1 MTERQITSSHPP
13 IARENYSIKT
23 YIQES
28 LLSISSS
35 FATCENTD
43 ESIKQCLAIIGELCE
58 ASRSSVFQFI
68 EHGTLISNT
77 HEWCRERVKSKTPM
91 LQCAP
96 LSSFPWWMEQLMKRN
111 IIRINDIS
119 TLPPEASAEKKTF
132 ESLGIS
138 SILSSPI
145 FIKKELIGFVSI
157 ENDAG
162 LYSWQQSDMSF
173 MRVVA
178 DIMGFV
184 LERQAADVCLK
195 EYSNEVLLYKG
206 ELRSLE
212 QMKDEFLSNVSHE
225 LKTPLI
231 SIKGYTELLH
241 DHVLGYLNAQQ
252 EKAVVTILHNSSR
265 LEHLINSLL
274 YISSVH
280 LGDPKYK
287 FSLANIENLLNRA
300 IESAVSHTRKQGVEI
315 ITDIQPDM
323 PDIYVD
329 ETKISGVFSRLIE
342 NGLKFTPSSGTVS
355 LRAFADNEE
364 LHVSIADTG
373 VGIPTEYLEQL
384 CELFFQVDGSEARK
398 YGGIGA
404 GLYICKQVVI
414 AHKGI
419 MWAESEE
426 GKGSVFH
433 VILPFQYEV

>member
-1 MTERQITSSHPP
+1 MTEGQITSSYPSS
-13 IARENYSIKT
+13 IAIDNFSIKT
-23 YIQES
+23 NIQEA

-35 FATCENTD
+35 FATYEDTD
-43 ESIKQCLAIIGELCE
+43 EAIEQCLAIIGELCE
-58 ASRSSVFQFI
+58 ASRSSVFHFI
-68 EHGTLISNT
+68 EHGTVISNT
-77 HEWCRERVKSKTPM
+77 HEWCREGVNSKTSM

-96 LSSFPWWMEQLMKRN
+96 LSSFPWWMGQLMKGN
-111 IIRINDIS
+111 VIRINDTS
-119 TLPPEASAEKKTF
+119 TLPPEASAEKKVF
-132 ESLGIS
+132 ESLEIRS
-138 SILSSPI
+138 MLSSPI

-162 LYSWQQSDMSF
+162 LYSWQRSDMSF

-184 LERQAADVCLK
+184 LERQAADVRLR

-231 SIKGYTELLH
+231 SIKGYTELLC
-241 DHVLGYLNAQQ
+241 DHVLGDLNAQQ

-287 FSLANIENLLNRA
+287 FGLVNIENLLNRA
-300 IESAVSHTRKQGVEI
+300 IELAVAHTRNQGVEI
-315 ITDIQPDM
+315 IADIQPDM
-323 PDIYVD
+323 PDVYVD
-329 ETKISGVFSRLIE
+329 ETKISGVFSRLID
-342 NGLKFTPSSGTVS
+342 NGLKFTPSPGTVS
-355 LRAFADNEE
+355 LRAFADNGK

-373 VGIPTEYLEQL
+373 VGIPAKHLEQL

-433 VILPFQYEV
+433 VVLPFQ